1 MVFHKKDLMQD
12 LRIKREI
19 EINNKFTEQRKNL
32 EVATKSCIPDQISKI
47 KESLSAVSEYLK
59 TLGYTEVL

>member
-1 MVFHKKDLMQD
+1 M
-12 LRIKREI
+12 I
-19 EINNKFTEQRKNL
+19 NKFTEQRKNL

>member
-12 LRIKREI
+12 LNWMKYEI
-19 EINNKFTEQRKNL
+19 EIHNKFIEQKKQL

-47 KESLSAVSEYLK
+47 KESQSAVSEYLK
-59 TLGYTEVL
+59 TLGYTEV